1 MIHTNLIEVLDVIE
15 KEKKIYEIF
24 KNCPY
29 QVLKKISMKTYSSG
43 ELIIIQGRS
52 YDNMLF
58 IVDGEAEIY
67 VESEQGKKYSMAT
80 YEKFSF
86 IGELELF
93 NQKPYMSFV
102 QAKGKTVILEIPRD
116 KFLDWLEQ
124 DRKINFYF
132 MSFLSN
138 ECYDSMLKMGEN
150 TLYTLKQR
158 ICQFLIENADG
169 KGNLKRS
176 LSAEMLSDRMG
187 VTSRSVHRIL
197 KELKDKGIIEMHKS
211 NVIIM
216 DFEQLIMEK
225 NEK

>member
-1 MIHTNLIEVLDVIE
+1 MIHANFIEVLELLE
-15 KEKKIYEIF
+15 KEKKVYDIF

-29 QVLKKISMKTYSSG
+29 QVLKRVNVKTYSSG
-43 ELIIIQGRS
+43 ELIIVQGKK

-58 IVDGEAEIY
+58 IVEGEAEIY

-80 YEKFSF
+80 YSKLSF

-93 NQKPYMSFV
+93 NQKPYMSFAE
-102 QAKGKTVILEIPRD
+102 AKGKTVILEIPRD
-116 KFLDWLEQ
+116 KFLEWLEQ
-124 DRKINFYF
+124 DRSVNFYF

-158 ICQFLIENADG
+158 ICQFLSENADE
-169 KGNLKRS
+169 KGNMKRA

-197 KELKDKGIIEMHKS
+197 KELKDKGIIEMNKS

-216 DFEQLIMEK
+216 DFELLQMEK